1 MSLRLYE
8 EILLLEL
15 DDEKGTSSCGSM
27 YAQAMGGAVVAELML
42 EGRIRLGEDKK
53 RRVEVIDQKP
63 VGDPLL
69 DAVLAD
75 MAAAKK
81 PKQGSEWVAKVAG
94 KGKLKAEVAGRLVAA
109 GVLRQEEAKVLGIFP
124 TAHYPARDP
133 GPEREV
139 RARLYRAVCTDTQ
152 DVDARTIV
160 LVALADAGG
169 LLSRVIEKPRL
180 KERKERIKAITSGH
194 AVRAVTQEA
203 IDAVR
208 AAVMVAVMVPIIATA
223 ATSH

>member
-1 MSLRLYE
+1 ML
-8 EILLLEL
+8 
-15 DDEKGTSSCGSM
+15 
-27 YAQAMGGAVVAELML
+27 AE
-42 EGRIRLGEDKK
+42 
-53 RRVEVIDQKP
+53 
-63 VGDPLL
+63 
-69 DAVLAD
+69 

-94 KGKLKAEVAGRLVAA
+94 KGKLKTEAAGRLVAA

-124 TAHYPARDP
+124 TTHYPARNP

-139 RARLYRAVCTDTQ
+139 RQRLYRAICTDTH

-169 LLSRVIEKPRL
+169 LLKRVIEKPRL

-203 IDAVR
+203 IDAVH
-208 AAVMVAVMVPIIATA
+208 AAVMVAVMVPVIAASA
-223 ATSH
+223 ASH